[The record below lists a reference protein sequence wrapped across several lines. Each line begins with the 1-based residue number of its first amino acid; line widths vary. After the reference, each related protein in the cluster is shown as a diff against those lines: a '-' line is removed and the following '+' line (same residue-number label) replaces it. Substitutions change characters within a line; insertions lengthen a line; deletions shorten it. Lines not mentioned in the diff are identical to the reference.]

1 MTKKTTI
8 CSKLYMPLKDYPTFN
23 LEKAVCNH
31 GFFMMAPNVW
41 DPSTKQFTR
50 PLRLSDSVNSVKV
63 TISQPHDCSLLL
75 IEVHDM
81 ECISD
86 LDKEAIRA
94 QVARMMRLSPK
105 DEKDLQEFQNIHP
118 KFKNMGFGRIF
129 RAPSFFED
137 VVKSMLLCFC
147 SLQNS
152 LTMAKMLCDLQSE
165 LSNGL
170 EDNNSCTQGKGL
182 KRKRNVPEYFPE
194 STRKIQSVRNFPS
207 AKELAGID
215 VEILKDHCKLGL
227 RAKHIHEFAKD
238 YHRGRYR
245 LRNFEKCASHE
256 ELYQKLMKIKGCGAY
271 VSNNVLMCLGFYEK
285 VPIDT
290 ETVRHLQECVER
302 GLGIVIDDNWKQPIA
317 KVIIGSKPQHNY
329 RYRILD

>member
-50 PLRLSDSVNSVKV
+50 PLRLADSVNSVKV

-170 EDNNSCTQGKGL
+170 
-182 KRKRNVPEYFPE
+182 KRKRN
-194 STRKIQSVRNFPS
+194 SVRNFPS

-290 ETVRHLQECVER
+290 ETVRHLQEVCMQASP
-302 GLGIVIDDNWKQPIA
+302 LYFFCFIVFFHQP
-317 KVIIGSKPQHNY
+317 
-329 RYRILD
+329 